1 MSVAQI
7 KLPPEDVEKLAKW
20 AKEVTKEGARQWKN
34 TDLQYLIKAN
44 MNASLRERISDSL
57 GKVRSY
63 ALLEASQTKVE

>member
-7 KLPPEDVEKLAKW
+7 ELPREDFEELAKW
-20 AKEVTKEGARQWKN
+20 AKEVPKEGARQWKN

-57 GKVRSY
+57 GKVRRC
-63 ALLEASQTKVE
+63 APLEASQY